1 VGDRALTNAL
11 RTRYRATFMLNGHT
25 APQPAG
31 PTELQLVE
39 KGTAD
44 LISYGALFLAV
55 EDVVSPRT
63 GFDLMTRKSRT
74 PNAPRLPKTSQPQPR
89 DLRLLP

>member
-1 VGDRALTNAL
+1 
-11 RTRYRATFMLNGHT
+11 MLNPHT
-25 APQPAG
+25 APQPTG
-31 PTELQLVE
+31 PTELQLDE

-44 LISYGALFLAV
+44 RISYGALFLAV
-55 EDVVSPRT
+55 EDAVSPRT

-74 PNAPRLPKTSQPQPR
+74 PNAPRFPNTSQPQPR